1 MFNGKKSKFRD
12 VVILNSASALVATGN
27 AHNLQEGALKSIES
41 LDKGK
46 AMEKLE
52 RLIEMTNLQD

>member
-1 MFNGKKSKFRD
+1 M
-12 VVILNSASALVATGN
+12 VILNSASALVATGN
-27 AHNLQEGALKSIES
+27 AINLQEGASKSIES

-52 RLIEMTNLQD
+52 MLVEMTNL

>member
-27 AHNLQEGALKSIES
+27 SINLQEGALKSLES

-52 RLIEMTNLQD
+52 MLIEMTNL